1 MPHKEITFDRFIRGL
16 ITIGCITAAVLVLNH
31 LSSVLLPFF
40 VAWLL
45 AYMLYPLVT
54 FFQNKLHLHNRVISI
69 VLALLTV
76 LALIVGA
83 FWLIIPPTIAEFLRL
98 RDVIE
103 QFIGQYVSNTELA
116 NAARSFLKE
125 HIEQNI
131 IVQHIQ
137 EGNLVEALRVGMGQM
152 WGLVS
157 HTVNFTVGILG
168 SFLMLMYLFF
178 ILLDY
183 ETISYG
189 WLKLIP
195 APRRA
200 FAVMLADDVKTGM
213 NAYFRGQALVA
224 LLVGILFSIGF
235 LIIDFPLAI
244 GLGLFIGMLNLV
256 PYLQVVGFIPTV
268 LLALLKAANTGENF
282 WFILLCALLVFV
294 IVQIIQDM
302 ILVPRIM
309 GKLMG
314 LNPAIIL
321 LSLSVWGSL
330 LGIIGLI
337 IALPLTTLMLSYYR
351 RFIIGTEPITPSPEG
366 EDFPRERKRNS
377 RREKSRQT
385 TVNFQAPNPIAE
397 AVNTEKESESD
408 EKKKRRRHKRRRGG
422 RNTTSSEKATT
433 EV

>member
-45 AYMLYPLVT
+45 AYMIYPLVT
-54 FFQNKLHLHNRVISI
+54 TFQYKLHLRNRAVSI
-69 VLALLTV
+69 ILALLVV
-76 LALIVGA
+76 LAVIVGA
-83 FWLIIPPTIAEFLRL
+83 LWLIIPPTISEFLRL
-98 RDVIE
+98 REVIE
-103 QFIGQYVSNTELA
+103 QFVGQYASNTEIA
-116 NAARSFLKE
+116 ETVRAFLKKLV
-125 HIEQNI
+125 EQNT
-131 IVQHIQ
+131 IVQLIQ
-137 EGNLVEALRVGMGQM
+137 EDNIMEALRVGMAQM

-157 HTVNFTVGILG
+157 HTVNFTLG
-168 SFLMLMYLFF
+168 VLASCLMLMYLFF

-183 ETISYG
+183 EVISYG

-200 FAVMLADDVKTGM
+200 FAVMLADDVKNGM

-244 GLGLFIGMLNLV
+244 GLGLFIGLLNLV
-256 PYLQVVGFIPTV
+256 PYLQIVGFIPTI

-282 WFILLCALLVFV
+282 WFILLCALLVFAV
-294 IVQIIQDM
+294 VQLIQDM
-302 ILVPRIM
+302 VLVPRIM

-337 IALPLTTLMLSYYR
+337 IALPLTTLTLSYYR
-351 RFIIGTEPITPSPEG
+351 RFIIGPEAPMPQDEPAAEA
-366 EDFPRERKRNS
+366 EDKPKRHRKR
-377 RREKSRQT
+377 
-385 TVNFQAPNPIAE
+385 
-397 AVNTEKESESD
+397 
-408 EKKKRRRHKRRRGG
+408 KRR
-422 RNTTSSEKATT
+422 SSKSHGEGANAGKSA
-433 EV
+433 ED